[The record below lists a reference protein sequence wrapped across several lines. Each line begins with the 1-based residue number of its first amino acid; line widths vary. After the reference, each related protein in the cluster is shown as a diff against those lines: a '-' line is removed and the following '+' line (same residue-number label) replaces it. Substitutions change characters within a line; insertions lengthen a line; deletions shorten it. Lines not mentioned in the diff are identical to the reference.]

1 MTEKLQPLSTQIANP
16 SQALIAATNAISI
29 PHVKELPHKVEA
41 VEEEPYTIKCICN
54 FPDDDGNT
62 IFCETCETWQHIDCF
77 YPDNREEALRETFS
91 HYCHQCKP
99 RPLDHK
105 RAIERMQNLRKAI
118 LEEEETHDKKPK
130 RPASKSHK
138 KKPKPNDLLLNGTSN
153 GQDGITHQNPVDIH
167 HPPAKKPKISHR
179 SSHSISS
186 QPSKKSPSY
195 GQAKP
200 LVNGH
205 HQQQPS
211 PANTPPDLPMD
222 FELHNYSANFFS
234 LHSED
239 DVQIV
244 QNNSFAT
251 LNISN
256 TMSLWLHDH
265 DRLKA
270 ETGQEYKDVFQKL
283 PADIRSRKQALRVEQ
298 KSYSPTPEKKLRLQY
313 LTTPSAIEKEVPL
326 MELNGMIGFQNDY
339 CADTESY
346 WPELTSP
353 LPFVFFHPLLPL
365 YIDTRKEGSEARY
378 VRRSCKPNAVLDTY
392 LSGSGSGGSEYHFWL
407 VSDRDIA
414 AKEQITLAWD
424 FRFRKEEKA
433 RWLHRL
439 GLGDDE
445 TDGSEYPE
453 MDDAE
458 YDTISSWLH
467 RLLSEYGGCACDLGS
482 NCAFARF
489 HRHYLGRTQAR
500 ANSKKKRKAKT
511 QNVSPTSTGYATN
524 SRAASEG
531 HLEDGLEH
539 DAQSTSSRSKP
550 PSRDRTP
557 FQNGAFDQLGI
568 LTEPTDRDK
577 RKVAMAEE
585 KFRLMEQQQGQ
596 PGLQRSKKKRVSD
609 GASSTK
615 SKSSRTPAST
625 TPNLANGNYVDA
637 STSRSKSGSPASAL
651 SPRAQFPP
659 FAMARPESTIPCPR
673 LSSVTRANYRDTGV
687 QTDPVDGEW
696 FSAPTPSPKPR
707 RRVISLSQRL
717 LNNRHRQKV
726 DEVDRRKSDVAQTE
740 TTAMDIDSPGTDH
753 HSTSSSP
760 VMMKDTVST
769 TATSPAPTPADIAM
783 VDASSVSPSTLPA
796 QVIPE
801 GIESTVIGIVKIRTP
816 DLKVQMPP
824 VPTFTNA
831 INGPLTS
838 SGTPLSG
845 TGSMVQSPF
854 STGSAVSPFG
864 PSGVNGVQP
873 SPVKKKLSFSDYR
886 KSRMDKDKAA
896 VKPPGSATQSI
907 PEESKPTTTL
917 PHLNGDSP
925 TVDQAARDVD

>member
-1 MTEKLQPLSTQIANP
+1 MLSRRQR
-16 SQALIAATNAISI
+16 QALIAATNAISI

-105 RAIERMQNLRKAI
+105 RAIERTQNLRKAI

-138 KKPKPNDLLLNGTSN
+138 KKPKPNDLLLNGTNN
-153 GQDGITHQNPVDIH
+153 GQDGITHQNPVDVH

-179 SSHSISS
+179 PSHSISS

-265 DRLKA
+265 DR
-270 ETGQEYKDVFQKL
+270 
-283 PADIRSRKQALRVEQ
+283 KQALRVEQ

-339 CADTESY
+339 CADPESY

-407 VSDRDIA
+407 VSDRDIT

-424 FRFRKEEKA
+424 FRFRNEEKA

-458 YDTISSWLH
+458 YETISSWLH

-531 HLEDGLEH
+531 HVEDGLEH

-557 FQNGAFDQLGI
+557 FQQNGTFDQLGI

-577 RKVAMAEE
+577 RKFDKIKVISDTGKHDTQSREWQLCGCKHVSE
-585 KFRLMEQQQGQ
+585 
-596 PGLQRSKKKRVSD
+596 QRSHPQPE
-609 GASSTK
+609 ATPK
-615 SKSSRTPAST
+615 SH
-625 TPNLANGNYVDA
+625 
-637 STSRSKSGSPASAL
+637 L
-651 SPRAQFPP
+651 S
-659 FAMARPESTIPCPR
+659 
-673 LSSVTRANYRDTGV
+673 
-687 QTDPVDGEW
+687 
-696 FSAPTPSPKPR
+696 
-707 RRVISLSQRL
+707 SQRL

-783 VDASSVSPSTLPA
+783 IDASSVSPSTLPA

-801 GIESTVIGIVKIRTP
+801 GIEPTVIGIVKIRTP

-838 SGTPLSG
+838 S
-845 TGSMVQSPF
+845 
-854 STGSAVSPFG
+854 VSPFG

-886 KSRMDKDKAA
+886 KSRMDKDKAT

-917 PHLNGDSP
+917 PHLNGDSS
-925 TVDQAARDVD
+925 TVDQPIRDVD